1 MKQYSVIH
9 ILIAKYNN
17 ITILIIAKMLLKL
30 HLHRKQSGKLV
41 GKLCFN
47 VFCST
52 DIKVKEQSL
61 ENLMK

>member
-9 ILIAKYNN
+9 IPIAKYNN
-17 ITILIIAKMLLKL
+17 IIILVIAKMLLKL
-30 HLHRKQSGKLV
+30 YLHRKLNGKPD
-41 GKLCFN
+41 GNLCFN

>member
-17 ITILIIAKMLLKL
+17 IIILVIAKMLKL
-30 HLHRKQSGKLV
+30 HLHRKLNEKLV

-47 VFCST
+47 VFFST